1 MKVLSKLPKS
11 VQSLA
16 REISKFGAVGLVGT
30 AVDFSVFNLLRFF
43 GSNGEGVLFDQP
55 LTAKVVSVVLA
66 TMVTFTGNLL
76 WTYRHRQGTRQN
88 IASSYILFFV
98 FNAIGLSF
106 ALACLWVS
114 HYLLGLTSAL
124 ADNISANVIGLG
136 LGTIFRFWAYRKWVF
151 RA

>member
-1 MKVLSKLPKS
+1 MNMLSKLPKS
-11 VQSLA
+11 LQGLA
-16 REISKFGAVGLVGT
+16 REVSKFGVVGLAGT
-30 AVDFSVFNLLRFF
+30 VVDFGVFNALRFL
-43 GSNGEGVLFDQP
+43 GESGEGILFDQP
-55 LTAKVVSVVLA
+55 LTAKILSVVVA

-76 WTYRHRQGTRQN
+76 WTYRHLEGTRRS
-88 IASSYILFFV
+88 IASGYVLFFV

-114 HYLLGLTSAL
+114 HYGLGLTSAL